1 MAIKIWKTHSVN
13 DFILKT
19 LKKKAAITEKELFT
33 SFSKEFKD
41 LGYKDFN
48 KLLMNLE
55 IAGKLRT
62 TSMKRG
68 KRRIELV
75 SRE

>member
-1 MAIKIWKTHSVN
+1 MSVKIWKTHSVN

-19 LKKKAAITEKELFT
+19 LKKKTAITEKELFAV
-33 SFSKEFKD
+33 FSKEFED

-48 KLLMNLE
+48 KILMNLE
-55 IAGKLRT
+55 IAGRIRT

-68 KRRIELV
+68 KRRIEPIGQK
-75 SRE
+75 